1 VNYEQT
7 LDFMFSA
14 LPMYQRMGKSAFKKD
29 LSNTIA
35 LCKYLGDPQNKFKSI
50 HIAGTNGKGSTSHM
64 VSSMLQSAGYKV
76 GLYTSPHLK
85 DFRER
90 IRVSG
95 TMIAQS
101 TVIDFIEEHKAFIE
115 QLQPSFFEMTVALA
129 FDVFAKEKVDIAV
142 IEVGL
147 GGRLDSTNVISPE
160 LSVITNIGYDHMD
173 MLGDTLPKIAMEKAG
188 IIKPNVP
195 VVIGEYQTET
205 AQVFENIADERGAKL
220 LYAKD
225 LVADNDH
232 KLPVELKGNYQKIN
246 KLTAIAAIRMLNA
259 QDSWSFDL
267 EQALHG
273 LNEIV
278 EQTGLK
284 GRWQR
289 LNEIPLTICDTG
301 HNKEGFQFII
311 DQLIEF
317 EYRELWM
324 VLGFVN
330 DKNVSDLLEMLP
342 SEVNLVF
349 TEAQVPRAMKI
360 NDLRELVKKKQ
371 LRALFVNDV
380 NQAIDTA
387 KSKAA
392 ENDLIFVGGST
403 FVVAEIV
410 DL

>member
-1 VNYEQT
+1 MNYEQT